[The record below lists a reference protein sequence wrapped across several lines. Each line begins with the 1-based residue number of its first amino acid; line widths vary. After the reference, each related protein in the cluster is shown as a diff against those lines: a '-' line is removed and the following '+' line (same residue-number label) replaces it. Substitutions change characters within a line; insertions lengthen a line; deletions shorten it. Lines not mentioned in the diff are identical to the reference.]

1 MGIMVSNL
9 EALLLGTVQGI
20 SEFLPISSSGHL
32 VLVRYHLN
40 WGDSL
45 PLYVGIATNTGT
57 LFAVLVALRQVVWD
71 TLLGVLASLRFLW
84 QQQVWPRLAPE
95 RVAVAYVDAE
105 ARDLTGDADLAD
117 EREQRRLQAFR
128 LALLVIVGS
137 LPTAVIGLTLE
148 PFFERLGTPVPTAVA
163 LVVTGLVL
171 WFVPNTGHKTD
182 PRAITWRDA
191 LLVGAVQGL
200 AVMPGISRAGAT
212 IGFLLWR
219 GVSSDLAARF
229 SFLLYLVV
237 SFGVGLLGI
246 GELAEA
252 NIALTT
258 LGHYDHHLV
267 CRRVFCL
274 NWLIAHLTTRS
285 IASFC
290 PVRMD
295 GCPADLT
302 ARGTNMMLTEHC
314 LLILLADTAY

>member
-84 QQQVWPRLAPE
+84 QQQVRPRLAPE

-105 ARDLTGDADLAD
+105 ARNLTGDADLAD

-252 NIALTT
+252 NIALLPLAIMTITSFAAGYFALIGLLRILQRGQLHRFAPYVWTVALLT
-258 LGHYDHHLV
+258 LL
-267 CRRVFCL
+267 RV
-274 NWLIAHLTTRS
+274 ALT
-285 IASFC
+285 
-290 PVRMD
+290 
-295 GCPADLT
+295 
-302 ARGTNMMLTEHC
+302 
-314 LLILLADTAY
+314 

>member
-1 MGIMVSNL
+1 VSNL
-9 EALLLGTVQGI
+9 EALLLGIVQGI

-57 LFAVLVALRQVVWD
+57 LLAVLVALRQVVWD

-84 QQQVWPRLAPE
+84 QQQVWPRLASE
-95 RVAVAYVDAE
+95 RVAAAYVDAE
-105 ARDLTGDADLAD
+105 APDLAGDAGVTD

-148 PFFERLGTPVPTAVA
+148 PFFERLGTPVPTSIA

-191 LLVGAVQGL
+191 LLVGIVQGL
-200 AVMPGISRAGAT
+200 AVMPGISRAGVT

-219 GVSSDLAARF
+219 GVSSDLAARL

-237 SFGVGLLGI
+237 SFGVSILGI

-252 NIALTT
+252 NIALLPLAIMSITSFAAGYFALIGLLRILQRGQLHRFAPYVWTVALLT
-258 LGHYDHHLV
+258 LA
-267 CRRVFCL
+267 RV
-274 NWLIAHLTTRS
+274 ALT
-285 IASFC
+285 
-290 PVRMD
+290 
-295 GCPADLT
+295 
-302 ARGTNMMLTEHC
+302 
-314 LLILLADTAY
+314 

>member
-105 ARDLTGDADLAD
+105 ARNLTGDADLAD

-200 AVMPGISRAGAT
+200 AVMPGISRAGVT

-252 NIALTT
+252 NIALLPLAIMTITSFAAGYFALIGLLRILQRGQLHRFAPYVWTVALLT
-258 LGHYDHHLV
+258 LL
-267 CRRVFCL
+267 RV
-274 NWLIAHLTTRS
+274 ALT
-285 IASFC
+285 
-290 PVRMD
+290 
-295 GCPADLT
+295 
-302 ARGTNMMLTEHC
+302 
-314 LLILLADTAY
+314 

>member
-1 MGIMVSNL
+1 MSNL
-9 EALLLGTVQGI
+9 EALLLGIVQGI

-57 LFAVLVALRQVVWD
+57 LLAVLVALRQVVWD

-84 QQQVWPRLAPE
+84 QQQVWLRLASE
-95 RVAVAYVDAE
+95 RVAAAYVDAE
-105 ARDLTGDADLAD
+105 APDLAGDAGVTD

-148 PFFERLGTPVPTAVA
+148 PFFERLGTPVPTSIA

-171 WFVPNTGHKTD
+171 WFVPNTGYKTD

-191 LLVGAVQGL
+191 LLVGIVQGL
-200 AVMPGISRAGAT
+200 AVMPGISRAGVT

-219 GVSSDLAARF
+219 GVSSDLAARL

-237 SFGVGLLGI
+237 SFGVSILGI

-252 NIALTT
+252 NIALLPLAIMSITSFAAGYFALIGLLRILQRGQLHRFAPYVWTVALLT
-258 LGHYDHHLV
+258 LA
-267 CRRVFCL
+267 RV
-274 NWLIAHLTTRS
+274 ALT
-285 IASFC
+285 
-290 PVRMD
+290 
-295 GCPADLT
+295 
-302 ARGTNMMLTEHC
+302 
-314 LLILLADTAY
+314 